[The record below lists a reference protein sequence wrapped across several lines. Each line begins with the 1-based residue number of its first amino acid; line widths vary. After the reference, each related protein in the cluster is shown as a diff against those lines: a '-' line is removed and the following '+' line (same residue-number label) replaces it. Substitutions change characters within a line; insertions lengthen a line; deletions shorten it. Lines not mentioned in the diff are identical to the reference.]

1 MIGVELV
8 ESKESRKPLAKE
20 LFQRIWNET
29 KDRGVL
35 FGNGGIN
42 GNVWSPIYRFI
53 TYPGN
58 FSLLIFFFRM
68 YSSDTSNKA
77 TNVHQ

>member
-29 KDRGVL
+29 KNHGVL
-35 FGNGGIN
+35 FGNGGID
-42 GNVWSPIYRFI
+42 GNVLMTLHNIPYTYRDN
-53 TYPGN
+53 G
-58 FSLLIFFFRM
+58 R
-68 YSSDTSNKA
+68 
-77 TNVHQ
+77 